1 MTGLS
6 RRCLVGPERGVDV
19 TRPESPAVTNVGRLS
34 QRVVSRNALT
44 FRAPQAV
51 FWFLIVDILWEVVKE
66 NRPQESSP
74 AFPWWFTVFNL
85 STGVTA
91 AGIFGS
97 LLIARSQFARAIR
110 PALGFFTDERAG
122 SIRVTLPARWT
133 VRMTNGGPGACTVRS
148 CEWRYA
154 LPGQEAEG
162 PWLSWQDAIVGL
174 KASGIAYGR
183 HYYLINLGPGAV
195 LSGNASQQLE
205 IGSFSER
212 AVSVLD
218 SLEIRI
224 NVIDLAGD
232 VHERIGDL
240 LHSARSIT
248 GIAPDLAHTVSPA
261 AEAAQRSA

>member
-1 MTGLS
+1 MTN
-6 RRCLVGPERGVDV
+6 
-19 TRPESPAVTNVGRLS
+19 AGRIS

-66 NRPQESSP
+66 NRPANPSP
-74 AFPWWFTVFNL
+74 PFPWWFTVFNL

-110 PALGFFTDERAG
+110 PALGFFQDERAG

-133 VRMTNGGPGACTVRS
+133 VRMTNGGPGACTVLR

-154 LPGQEAEG
+154 LSGQEPEDS
-162 PWLSWQDAIVGL
+162 WLSWQDTIAGL
-174 KASGIAYGR
+174 TAHGIAYGR

-212 AVSVLD
+212 AVSALD
-218 SLEIRI
+218 SLEIR
-224 NVIDLAGD
+224 VQVVDLAGD

-240 LHSARSIT
+240 LYSARSIT
-248 GIAPDLAHTVSPA
+248 GIAPEPAHPVSPA

>member
-1 MTGLS
+1 
-6 RRCLVGPERGVDV
+6 VA
-19 TRPESPAVTNVGRLS
+19 RPGSPTVTNVGRLS

-66 NRPQESSP
+66 NRPQDSSP
-74 AFPWWFTVFNL
+74 PFPWWFTIFNL

-110 PALGFFTDERAG
+110 PALGFFNDERAG

-133 VRMTNGGPGACTVRS
+133 VRMTNGGPGACTVLR
-148 CEWRYA
+148 CEWRFA
-154 LPGQEAEG
+154 LFGEEAEG
-162 PWLSWQDAIVGL
+162 SWLSWQDTIAGL
-174 KASGIAYGR
+174 TARGIAYGR

-212 AVSVLD
+212 AVSALET
-218 SLEIRI
+218 LEIRI
-224 NVIDLAGD
+224 HVIDLAGD

-240 LHSARSIT
+240 LYSARSIT
-248 GIAPDLAHTVSPA
+248 GIAPEPAQTVSPA
-261 AEAAQRSA
+261 VEAAQRSA